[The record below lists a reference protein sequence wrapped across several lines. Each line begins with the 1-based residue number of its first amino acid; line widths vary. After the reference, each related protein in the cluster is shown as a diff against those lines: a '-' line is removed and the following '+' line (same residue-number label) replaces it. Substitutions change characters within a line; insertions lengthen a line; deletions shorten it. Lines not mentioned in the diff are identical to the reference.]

1 MIYLDLNTFFFIVL
15 AIFFGGLVKGTLG
28 VGLPMISVPII
39 AFFLPPTKAIM
50 LLCFPILCSN
60 FLQMKVHEGI
70 GSYRFAPMLFTLI
83 IGLII
88 GGRLILEIELST
100 VSIIIAISIIAA
112 AVVNLFG
119 LNFRNV
125 DIKYERSFTMILGF
139 FSGILGGLSTFFG
152 PPILA
157 YLISIELEKEYFIR
171 IISTIYFIGGFT
183 LYSSL
188 LYHGI
193 GSLDDLYLR
202 LFLVLPTVI
211 AQNIG
216 TKIRRHLSNEIF
228 RNSILI
234 ILIIIGISLLFK
246 NI

>member
-1 MIYLDLNTFFFIVL
+1 
-15 AIFFGGLVKGTLG
+15 
-28 VGLPMISVPII
+28 
-39 AFFLPPTKAIM
+39 
-50 LLCFPILCSN
+50 
-60 FLQMKVHEGI
+60 
-70 GSYRFAPMLFTLI
+70 
-83 IGLII
+83 
-88 GGRLILEIELST
+88 
-100 VSIIIAISIIAA
+100 
-112 AVVNLFG
+112 
-119 LNFRNV
+119 
-125 DIKYERSFTMILGF
+125 MILGF

-193 GSLDDLYLR
+193 GSLDDLYLS
-202 LFLVLPTVI
+202 LFLVLPTFI
-211 AQNIG
+211 GQNFG
-216 TKIRRHLSNEIF
+216 TKIRNYLSNELF

-246 NI
+246 KYLN